1 MKMATTFAWTFD
13 QGAGLWRAGQVD
25 FGTGAHS
32 LRIRFAGSADTSLGT
47 VMADGIPI
55 GRIAFSSYD
64 INDTEAVCEIDET
77 AGVHDVTLS
86 LRGHARLLSLA
97 VSADEAYAD
106 IAYEPIPE
114 RAILDLG
121 TDTWE
126 ATDMLG
132 RKVASVEDVGKK
144 KEKQVGI
151 FYWTWHEGHAQNRPV
166 DVVDVLDKFPAAEYR
181 ADHPAWGKRPFQCFW
196 HEPLYGFYRNSDP
209 YIIRKHAVLLAAAGV
224 DFMCFDCTN
233 GALLWRAAYEP
244 LFKGLREARRDGI
257 KVPKIAFM
265 LNFAPFETS
274 TKMLRALYQNLYK
287 PGLYSDLW
295 FMLDGKPVVMGYP
308 EALDV
313 EPVCETDRRLL
324 AEIKEFFTFRP
335 GQPGYGCG
343 SKRPDDWGWLEIY
356 PQHKYGTRPDGS
368 CELVTVGV
376 GQNANADRICTHFN
390 DVGTFGRSYTGK
402 HGHALLTP
410 ESYKEGLNV
419 QEQWDRAIDLD
430 PDMVFVTGWNEW
442 IMGQWHEPWLSDN
455 DSTQLAM
462 VDQYDREHSR
472 DIEMDKDGYLDTYY
486 LQLAH
491 NIRRFK
497 GAAQR
502 QSVSPAGTVDLK
514 SGRAAWSK
522 VTPVYRN
529 PKGTTIHRDWDGFGD
544 CHYVNK
550 TGRNDIIEARVSRD
564 EEYVYFRVKCA
575 EAITP
580 REGEGWMTLL
590 LDTDRSKATGWEG
603 YDYVIN
609 RLPGKQNKASVEKY
623 VRTTEAGSFTWEVI
637 GTASYRLTGDTLT
650 IALPRTLVGL
660 EGTLDFEFK
669 WSDNMQEKTVMDFY
683 INGCTAPIGRFNY
696 LFTEQ

>member
-1 MKMATTFAWTFD
+1 MNQITYDADTR
-13 QGAGLWRAGQVD
+13 LWRIGTVD
-25 FGTGAHS
+25 FGDGCISACIH
-32 LRIRFAGSADTSLGT
+32 FARSADTSVAT
-47 VMADGIPI
+47 VLADGQVI
-55 GRIAFSSYD
+55 GKIALSSYD
-64 INDTEAVCEIDET
+64 MADTEARGEIDKTTGRHE
-77 AGVHDVTLS
+77 VTIRLS
-86 LRGHARLLSLA
+86 GHAEILSFA
-97 VSADEAYAD
+97 VSAEDAYAHV
-106 IAYEPIPE
+106 AYEPVPE
-114 RAILDLG
+114 RAIIDLG
-121 TDTWE
+121 ADTWE

-132 RKVASVEDVGKK
+132 RKIASVEDVKAMKK
-144 KEKQVGI
+144 DKKVGV
-151 FYWTWHEGHAQNRPV
+151 FYWTWHEGHAHQRPV
-166 DVVDVLDKFPAAEYR
+166 DVVDVLDKYPAAEYR
-181 ADHPAWGKRPFQCFW
+181 ADHPAWGKKPFQCFW

-209 YIIRKHAVLLAAAGV
+209 YIIRHHAALLAAAGV

-233 GALLWRAAYEP
+233 GALLWRSAYEP
-244 LFKGLREARRDGI
+244 LFKGLQEARRDGI

-265 LNFAPFETS
+265 LNFAPFEST

-308 EALDV
+308 EAV
-313 EPVCETDRRLL
+313 EIEGECESDTRILK
-324 AEIKEFFTFRP
+324 EIREFFTFRP

-343 SKRPDDWGWLEIY
+343 SKRPDDWGWLEVF

-390 DVGTFGRSYTGK
+390 DVKTFGRSYTGK
-402 HGHALLTP
+402 DGHTLLTP
-410 ESYKEGLNV
+410 ESYKEGFNV
-419 QEQWDRAIDLD
+419 QEQWNRAIDLD

-502 QSVSPAGTVDLK
+502 QAVSPMG
-514 SGRAAWSK
+514 AANLESSRTEWNK

-544 CHYVNK
+544 CHYVNSS
-550 TGRNDIIEARVSRD
+550 GRNDIVEARVARD
-564 EEYVYFRVKCA
+564 EENIYFRVKCA
-575 EAITP
+575 STITP
-580 REGEGWMTLL
+580 REGEGWMTLFL
-590 LDTDRSKATGWEG
+590 NTNRSKTTGWEG
-603 YDYVIN
+603 YDFAIN
-609 RLPGKQNKASVEKY
+609 RLAGKQGKASVEKY
-623 VRTTEAGSFTWEVI
+623 VRTIEDGSFTWESI
-637 GTASYRLTGDTLT
+637 GTTAYRISGDTLT
-650 IALPRTLVGL
+650 VAVPRALVGL
-660 EGTLDFEFK
+660 DGTLDFEFK
-669 WSDNMQEKTVMDFY
+669 WSDHMQEPTVMDFY
-683 INGCTAPIGRFNY
+683 VNGCSAPIGRFNY
-696 LFTEQ
+696 LFKE